1 MSETIAKIRHQHY
14 EEKRKGKI
22 ELLERSLKN
31 GLLAD
36 LITKKSP
43 MSPNKSYLSSYPLQ
57 NHSRLINQSPPSH
70 GAGTR
75 TLMKHSNTK
84 ILRIPYKKMLQ
95 WRVEPYLRQVGVSL
109 EDVLSLNHQTE
120 EWNIHKLKWS
130 LSLHRILWIKPIRYN
145 QRLSQKIRKVVKAQ
159 FFWIRI

>member
-14 EEKRKGKI
+14 EEKRKGKL

-36 LITKKSP
+36 LITNKST

-75 TLMKHSNTK
+75 TLPLSPQAHMSAEIPLKHPIDIEFKLNRK
-84 ILRIPYKKMLQ
+84 LARQLYEQEMLNKVHLNKEQKDALR
-95 WRVEPYLRQVGVSL
+95 
-109 EDVLSLNHQTE
+109 E
-120 EWNIHKLKWS
+120 EINA
-130 LSLHRILWIKPIRYN
+130 
-145 QRLSQKIRKVVKAQ
+145 QRLKKEMEK
-159 FFWIRI
+159 